1 MKLIKIPSSLGK
13 LESSEGAELA
23 PDVVVD
29 ELNNLYSNEAGF
41 KIEFEVD
48 SVQIIK
54 SNIEET
60 NKRIFDK
67 ISKIEENFI
76 AIGGDHSISYSCIN
90 AFAQKHENVGLI
102 IFDAHPDSMPRFSVP
117 THENFL
123 RTLIEEGVIKA
134 SNVIL
139 VGIRNSDPEELRFIH
154 ENKVNIF
161 PMKEIGFEGKESI
174 CDDIMSLAK
183 NFDNLYLSIDID
195 AVDPAFAPGTG
206 YAEVG
211 GLTSREIIYFIQRI
225 KLLKNLK
232 AIDIVEINPKLD
244 RDKLTVKLG
253 AKLVNELIEKDKN
266 K

>member
-13 LESSEGAELA
+13 LESGDGAELA
-23 PDVVVD
+23 PDAVID
-29 ELNNLYSNEAGF
+29 ELKNLYSSEEGF
-41 KIEFEVD
+41 KVRFEVD
-48 SVQIIK
+48 AVQVVK
-54 SNIEET
+54 SNIDET
-60 NKRIFDK
+60 NKNIFDK
-67 ISKIEENFI
+67 IFSAKDNFI
-76 AIGGDHSISYSCIN
+76 AIGGDHSISYSCIK
-90 AFAQKHENVGLI
+90 AFAQNHENVGLI

-123 RTLIEEGVIKA
+123 RTFIEEGVIKA

-154 ENKVNIF
+154 EKKINIF

-183 NFDNLYLSIDID
+183 NFDSLYLSIDID

-211 GLTSREIIYFIQRI
+211 GLTSRELIYFIQRI
-225 KLLKNLK
+225 KLIKNLK
-232 AIDIVEINPKLD
+232 AIDLVEINPKLD

-253 AKLVNELIEKDKN
+253 AKIVNELVTKAL
-266 K
+266 